1 MLVITGR
8 AAEGDRA
15 RSTRGLGV
23 GAVAAAALM
32 VTGVVLAVVPR
43 HHGGATAAGAGPAT
57 AGPDPAPTAAAPTAA
72 PGPVDDQ
79 GARDAVADRPMP
91 SYPLASATPQPVTT
105 RDPGEPITLPS
116 CGVAGQAGVPTGCPH
131 TREGAMAQLAA
142 IDQTALQSGTLAG
155 ARAVIAAWA
164 LPGGPTTTSWSVIAA
179 IAQTMNDTRMD
190 SGARLPLT
198 VTPMMGLFKGQ
209 VGADYVVP
217 CIDFEFALVLARTA
231 RVAAADCQRMVWTGG
246 RWMIGP
252 GSEPAGSPNAWPDTD
267 AAIAAGYRD
276 LSWQH

>member
-1 MLVITGR
+1 MSTGR
-8 AAEGDRA
+8 SAEGDRA
-15 RSTRGLGV
+15 RSARGL
-23 GAVAAAALM
+23 AVVAVVAVALM
-32 VTGVVLAVVPR
+32 VTGVVLAVAPH
-43 HHGGATAAGAGPAT
+43 HHG
-57 AGPDPAPTAAAPTAA
+57 AAAPAAA
-72 PGPVDDQ
+72 PAAAGPGPASSTATPSPTAVVDDR
-79 GARDAVADRPMP
+79 GARDAVASRPMP

-105 RDPGEPITLPS
+105 RDPGEPIALPS
-116 CGVAGQAGVPTGCPH
+116 CGVIGPAGVPTGCPH

-179 IAQTMNDTRMD
+179 MASIINDVQLTA
-190 SGARLPLT
+190 GARLPLT

-209 VGADYVVP
+209 VGDDYVVP
-217 CIDFEFALVLARTA
+217 CVDFEFALVLGRAA

-246 RWMIGP
+246 RWLIGA

-276 LSWQH
+276 LSWQR